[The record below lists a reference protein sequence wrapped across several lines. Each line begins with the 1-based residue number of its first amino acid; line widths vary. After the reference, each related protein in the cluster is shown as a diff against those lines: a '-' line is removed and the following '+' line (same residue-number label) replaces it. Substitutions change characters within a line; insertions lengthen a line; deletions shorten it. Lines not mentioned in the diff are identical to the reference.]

1 MNLTGRSRGR
11 DNFERSE
18 EKSNGPSDKT
28 LTFFDFGGQCAY
40 YACHQIY
47 LTRRAFYIVVVDASK
62 DLNQVVDKEVC
73 DQTDTVFSGWTYKEY
88 FVFWLKSIHTY
99 CSTVKHGSDDQ
110 VEVLIVATHW
120 DKSLYKNK
128 DFLLQSLYNELPNDS
143 DTNQYIREDRCFLA
157 RFPAAQPLVD
167 LEKCII
173 DITLSARWSEK
184 IPHEWVFLNDEINEE
199 SKNQPILSFNDL
211 HGRLPVEKD
220 AKTENAVDMLRYYHD
235 AGKCLFF
242 NEEDL
247 QESVII
253 DVQWFINAFKTI
265 ITDKLH
271 VKGIHASKIDWKEYY
286 ETGNLKDTLLDG
298 IWELEDKN
306 SQVLEKND
314 EIKRNGGHYL
324 DYKTTLLNYMMR
336 LGLIAVGK
344 ECHYVPSMNK
354 KKFDIAQKEFIQN
367 TESKTSV
374 LVFQFDFLP
383 FFLFYRLVVTL
394 MQIEGLEVLRSKG
407 TTCLYK
413 NTAMY
418 NYRDHYLVVAVTCNS
433 IQFQILHSE
442 ADGCLQKE
450 ITVAIRQCIDEIL
463 MDITNTFH
471 KHLSYTT
478 GFTCLEKNNQ
488 IIGIEIDDNFI
499 EEKKLRTGTSMN
511 CPLHQLDDRHKINPD
526 YLTEFWK

>member
-1 MNLTGRSRGR
+1 MNLTGRTRGR
-11 DNFERSE
+11 DIFERSE

-99 CSTVKHGSDDQ
+99 CSSVKQRSDEQ

-120 DKSLYKNK
+120 DKSLYNNK

-173 DITLSARWSEK
+173 NITLNARWSEK
-184 IPHEWVFLNDEINEE
+184 IPHEWVFLSDEINEK

-211 HGRLPVEKD
+211 HRRLPVQED

-242 NEEDL
+242 NEKGL

-394 MQIEGLEVLRSKG
+394 MQVEGLEVLRSKG
-407 TTCLYK
+407 TKCLYK
-413 NTAMY
+413 NTAMF
-418 NYRDHYLVVAVTCNS
+418 NCSGHYLVVAVTCNS